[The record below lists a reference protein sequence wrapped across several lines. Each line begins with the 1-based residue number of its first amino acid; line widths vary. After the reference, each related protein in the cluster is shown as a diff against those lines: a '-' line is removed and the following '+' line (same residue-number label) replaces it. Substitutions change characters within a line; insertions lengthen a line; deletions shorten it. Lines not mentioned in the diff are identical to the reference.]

1 MSTQIYPLK
10 FDPIYQYRIWGGRKL
25 AHLLSEPLPENDP
38 IGEAWLLSDRK
49 DHASI
54 VSEGKLKGTTL
65 PELMKEYRYEFFK
78 S

>member
-49 DHASI
+49 DHASK
-54 VSEGKLKGTTL
+54 VSEGK
-65 PELMKEYRYEFFK
+65 
-78 S
+78 